1 MLPNWKQEQ
10 SEAMVQDDDVS
21 RIVQVLRH
29 SPAHSALYQWMR
41 KHHGRLLQELGETRP
56 SWNALATEFSAMGL
70 KDGRGE
76 TLTAERTRKV
86 WWQVRHDVAKSETR
100 RTVRQAVAAPSPV
113 SVAPSPVPLEPAAV
127 RVAPTPLPVAAAAG
141 RDPVPA
147 FDPSEGAD
155 EPIAPQ
161 RFGVS
166 KIPQ

>member
-1 MLPNWKQEQ
+1 
-10 SEAMVQDDDVS
+10 MVQDDDVS
-21 RIVQVLRH
+21 RIVQVLRR
-29 SPAHSALYQWMR
+29 SPAHSTLYQWMR

-56 SWNALATEFSAMGL
+56 SWDALAAEFGAMGF

-86 WWQVRHDVAKSETR
+86 WWRVRHDVAKAEAR
-100 RTVRQAVAAPSPV
+100 RAAKQVTAAPSSV
-113 SVAPSPVPLEPAAV
+113 SMTLAPLEPAAV
-127 RVAPTPLPVAAAAG
+127 RVAPAPPPVATAG
-141 RDPVPA
+141 GSPVPSA
-147 FDPSEGAD
+147 FDPTEGAD